1 MAFIRYFIAVPRII
15 LNDQTCSQTDK
26 LVYGVINSLSNNK
39 EYCYASNSFFAY
51 TLSVKEKTISN
62 SINYLKRKKYIDVK
76 FVNGQRRIYLNEDIV
91 SKENS
96 KMLEKNENRNIVK
109 NYQYKR
115 KKYTRNN
122 YNKND
127 KYDKTTSIIPYWM
140 EHHEVCIDDLAS
152 PEEQAYMEDLLSEFK
167 EDWYMKKK
175 LGGYSL

>member
-39 EYCYASNSFFAY
+39 KCCYASNSYFAN

-96 KMLEKNENRNIVK
+96 KVLEKNENRNIVK

-115 KKYTRNN
+115 KEYTRNN

-140 EHHEVCIDDLAS
+140 EYPEVCIDGPAS

-167 EDWYMKKK
+167 ED
-175 LGGYSL
+175 

>member
-39 EYCYASNSFFAY
+39 EYCYASNSYFAN

-96 KMLEKNENRNIVK
+96 KVLEKNENRNIVK

-115 KKYTRNN
+115 KEYIRNN
-122 YNKND
+122 YNKNY
-127 KYDKTTSIIPYWM
+127 KYDKATSIIPYWM
-140 EHHEVCIDDLAS
+140 KHPEVCIDDPAS

-167 EDWYMKKK
+167 ED
-175 LGGYSL
+175 

>member
-39 EYCYASNSFFAY
+39 EYCYASNSYFAN

-62 SINYLKRKKYIDVK
+62 SINYLKRKKYINVK

-96 KMLEKNENRNIVK
+96 KVLEKNENKDIVK

-115 KKYTRNN
+115 KEYTRNN
-122 YNKND
+122 YNKKD

-140 EHHEVCIDDLAS
+140 EHPEVCVDDPAS

-167 EDWYMKKK
+167 ED
-175 LGGYSL
+175 

>member
-62 SINYLKRKKYIDVK
+62 SINYLKRKKYINVK

-96 KMLEKNENRNIVK
+96 KVLEKNENTNIVK

-115 KKYTRNN
+115 KEYTRNN
-122 YNKND
+122 YNKKD

-140 EHHEVCIDDLAS
+140 EHPEVCVDDPAS

-167 EDWYMKKK
+167 ED
-175 LGGYSL
+175 

>member
-39 EYCYASNSFFAY
+39 EYCYASNSYFAN
-51 TLSVKEKTISN
+51 TLSVNEKTISN
-62 SINYLKRKKYIDVK
+62 SINYLKLKKYIDVK

-96 KMLEKNENRNIVK
+96 KVLEKNENRNIVK

-115 KKYTRNN
+115 KEYTRNN

-127 KYDKTTSIIPYWM
+127 KYDKDTSIIPYWM
-140 EHHEVCIDDLAS
+140 EHPEVCIDDPAS
-152 PEEQAYMEDLLSEFK
+152 PEEQAYMENLLSEFK
-167 EDWYMKKK
+167 EE
-175 LGGYSL
+175 